1 LRHADDAPLF
11 VWAHKN
17 GGGKKNQIK
26 TMEGNM
32 QKKCLN
38 GKNYVA
44 AAGEKKV
51 ALPFLCPILVQI
63 VITTKGLTRKKRV
76 R

>member
-1 LRHADDAPLF
+1 
-11 VWAHKN
+11 
-17 GGGKKNQIK
+17 
-26 TMEGNM
+26 MEGNM